1 MNLRRSALCLLL
13 VTFAGAAA
21 AQSLLRAK
29 YDTGTASTSMIHT
42 QARFL
47 YAGKNMGTVNNA
59 TAVLFDATDPERYSE
74 AKTINS
80 GRFSVTQ
87 AQKVCTAR
95 VPGKVG
101 TVGLGGDINFDYVL
115 RGNYSV
121 LVCTQVKF
129 RGITKPVWVAGVESI
144 GSEDFSR
151 STQQI
156 FTLPKPV
163 QIVIDPYA
171 KELKAKPLR
180 LNLPPPAESPHPL
193 SFLCKD

>member
-47 YAGKNMGTVNNA
+47 YAA

-180 LNLPPPAESPHPL
+180 LNLPPT
-193 SFLCKD
+193 K